1 MAKLEKFYRFMDK
14 SPFNRRIV
22 GTLIGILLIGG
33 FYIIGTGVTHTIQ
46 DSIARSER
54 AKEIQRVKDADP
66 KEWVNFYSVNVDNA
80 PIGDLPNITL
90 CRKLGHGTV
99 KIDAVRTFIRYEDGQ
114 QKQVLERGFKA
125 AIENSI
131 TNTDCTTV
139 DLQGQPQVVGTYSIF
154 TDYCFNVEVYG
165 ETVKKCDNYSSNKY
179 EMTDDLKQ
187 LKERLDS
194 LQQEYDRRLSNQ
206 SEAQSS
212 STITQSAPSSGNQ
225 STASNQPSGSSGSNA
240 GGSSSGG
247 STGGGSSSGG
257 NSGNQNGG
265 GITLDLP
272 LLPPIKLFGE

>member
-14 SPFNRRIV
+14 NPFNRRIV

-80 PIGDLPNITL
+80 PIGDLPKLTL

-212 STITQSAPSSGNQ
+212 STITQSAPSSSNQ
-225 STASNQPSGSSGSNA
+225 STASNQPSGSTGSNN

-247 STGGGSSSGG
+247 NAGGGSNSGG
-257 NSGNQNGG
+257 NSGNQNSG